1 VKEIIFLVK
10 GSGAFS
16 RLKYESGVHRVQR
29 VPATESQGRI
39 HTSTATVAV
48 MAEAEDVEI
57 AIPEGD
63 IRMDVFRSGGA
74 GGQSVQK
81 NSTAVRLTHLP
92 TGMVVQC
99 QDERS
104 QLQNRN
110 RAMSILRARLYEQA
124 LQEQQAKED
133 AARRAQVGSAER
145 SEKIRTYNFPQN
157 RVTDHR
163 IGVSSHN
170 LTAVLEGAIDVFV
183 DELAAQEEATRLLL
197 ASG

>member
-1 VKEIIFLVK
+1 
-10 GSGAFS
+10 
-16 RLKYESGVHRVQR
+16 
-29 VPATESQGRI
+29 
-39 HTSTATVAV
+39 
-48 MAEAEDVEI
+48 
-57 AIPEGD
+57 
-63 IRMDVFRSGGA
+63 
-74 GGQSVQK
+74 
-81 NSTAVRLTHLP
+81 
-92 TGMVVQC
+92 MVVQC